1 MIKISCY
8 QTTQNQLPKSFCQL
22 TEKCYYSNLKTNVFT
37 ENEDYSQNLDRI
49 LWTYSK
55 KHFIPHA
62 TSSDPLPE
70 KQPVYITHNIKEYNQ
85 AEIIIFVN
93 PSQKTILESFS
104 KNSVIQSQV
113 VQKILFIYD
122 DVQKI
127 HSGTIKNLLE
137 KSYINKFV
145 INSFN
150 QTKQGT
156 WEELSF
162 LAPHTN

>member
-8 QTTQNQLPKSFCQL
+8 QTTQSQLAKTFCQL

-37 ENEDYSQNLDRI
+37 ENEDYSQNLDRV

-62 TSSDPLPE
+62 TSLDPLPE
-70 KQPVYITHNIKEYNQ
+70 KQPVFITHNLNEYNQ

-104 KNSVIQSQV
+104 KNSIIKSKV

-122 DVQKI
+122 DIQKLHFDAI
-127 HSGTIKNLLE
+127 NKLLE
-137 KSYINKFV
+137 KSYINKFA
-145 INSFN
+145 ISAFSQANS
-150 QTKQGT
+150 GA
-156 WEELSF
+156 WEKSDPLSN
-162 LAPHTN
+162 HTN